1 MSKYPRAR
9 LTAAVIVAFLCGL
22 VFASG
27 FNFTHL
33 GWAQSKTAPKPTA
46 QQVQPLVETQNAF
59 EAIADHVTPAVV
71 SIQTEHFARNRSN
84 TRQRGQRQPGGIE
97 DFFRQFEPQT
107 DQPSEASGSGFIV
120 SKDGYILTNNHVV
133 ADADKVT
140 VGLLDNRTF
149 TAKVIGRD
157 PTTDVA
163 VIKVDAND
171 LPTVSLGD
179 DNQARVGQWVVAIG
193 NPLQLNFTVTAGIVS
208 AKHRTL
214 GTLLN
219 TPYAIQ
225 DFIQTDAAINPG
237 NSGGP
242 LVNIRGEV
250 IGINS
255 AIASNTGFYAGYGF
269 AIPITLAKEV
279 MDDLIQYGTVRRA
292 VLGINIQEV
301 QPNDAQ
307 VAGLKEIKG
316 VKVSGFDPADNPDQ
330 SPAKRGGI
338 EVGDVIVAVNGQP
351 VDRVGTLQR
360 VIRGFKPGQ
369 TVSLEVMRFGDKKTV
384 NVKLGEPPA
393 EKATDIASATEN
405 GREPA
410 ASTGSERSY
419 DKLGI
424 SVQAVPEQLAR
435 TTQLGDQWRHG
446 LLVTDVSP
454 SGPAY
459 QQLSEGTS
467 IIERVLYPEKRE
479 IRSAKDFEDVVSKLK
494 HGDLIT
500 LFVYDVRPPGVT
512 TSVTLKAQ

>member
-1 MSKYPRAR
+1 MTKYPRAR
-9 LTAAVIVAFLCGL
+9 LTAAVVVAFLCGL

-27 FNFTHL
+27 FNLTHL
-33 GWAQSKTAPKPTA
+33 SWAQSKTAPKPTA

-71 SIQTEHFARNRSN
+71 SIQTEHFARNRP
-84 TRQRGQRQPGGIE
+84 TARQRSQRLPGGIE
-97 DFFRQFEPQT
+97 DFFRQFDPQS

-140 VGLLDNRTF
+140 VRLLDNRVF
-149 TAKVIGRD
+149 NAKVIGRD

-171 LPTVSLGD
+171 LPTVNLGD
-179 DNQARVGQWVVAIG
+179 DANARVGQWVVAIG
-193 NPLQLNFTVTAGIVS
+193 NPLGLDFTVTAGIVS
-208 AKHRTL
+208 ARGRSL

-219 TPYAIQ
+219 AKYAIQ
-225 DFIQTDAAINPG
+225 DYIQTDAAINPG

-279 MDDLIQYGTVRRA
+279 MDDLIQYGKVRRA

-301 QPNDAQ
+301 DPNDAQ
-307 VAGLKEIKG
+307 VAGLKEIRG
-316 VKVSGFDPADNPDQ
+316 VKVSGFDPAADPDA
-330 SPAKRGGI
+330 SPAKRGGVEI
-338 EVGDVIVAVNGQP
+338 GDVIVGVNGQE
-351 VDRVGTLQR
+351 VDHVSTLQR

-369 TVSLEVMRFGDKKTV
+369 TVALDVMRFGSKKTL

-393 EKATDIASATEN
+393 DESTDIAAANDDSRQPVEN
-405 GREPA
+405 GTA
-410 ASTGSERSY
+410 RSY

-424 SVQAVPEQLAR
+424 SVQPVPTDLAR
-435 TTQLGDQWRHG
+435 NAQLSDQWRHG

-459 QQLSEGTS
+459 HELSEGTS
-467 IIERVLYPEKRE
+467 IIERVLYPEKKD
-479 IRSAKDFEDVVSKLK
+479 INSAKDFEDVVSKLK
-494 HGDLIT
+494 RGDLIT
-500 LFVYDVRPPGVT
+500 LLVYDVRPPGAT
-512 TSVTLKAQ
+512 TSITLKAQ